1 LTTDAHTTLMPQPA
15 SPADFRKFW
24 LGQTISNLGDSFTSF
39 ALPLLVYQITGSA
52 LNLAIAGAVAFA
64 PYLLFGLVIGAWV
77 DRVDRRRLM
86 IASDI
91 ARALLIASVPLLTMA
106 GFFALWYVYAV
117 EFVAATLAIGFNAA
131 QSAAVPSLVE
141 RDALADANARLIAGW
156 SAASIAG
163 PLLAGGLA
171 AIVPLPALLIVD
183 AVSFL
188 ASALALA
195 MIRRGFNPGERGPAA
210 SVRQNIVEGLRYV
223 WNTPVLRAVTLLL
236 MLLNIVGPT
245 TRVQLVLFA
254 KQRLAASDAQ
264 VGLLSAAASA
274 GVLLGSLAARRLTRR
289 WPLGRAALGAV
300 MLQALLLIAFA
311 QARQFWAALPIWGLV
326 AGVGVV
332 VDISVMSLRQA
343 ATPNQL
349 LGRVTTVSRTIGF
362 VAIPLSTLLGG
373 VLIDRFGNVVLIY
386 SAIGALTFVI
396 GVAFWLS
403 RLGRAE
409 RSLPPISSGNG

>member
-1 LTTDAHTTLMPQPA
+1 MSIEEPRLPIDTHTTLMSQPA
-15 SPADFRKFW
+15 GPGDFRKFW
-24 LGQTISNLGDSFTSF
+24 LGQTISSLGDSFTSF
-39 ALPLLVYQITGSA
+39 ALPLLVYKMTGSA
-52 LNLAIAGAVAFA
+52 LNLAIAAAVAFA
-64 PYLLFGLVIGAWV
+64 PYPLFGLLIGAWV

-91 ARALLIASVPLLTMA
+91 ARALLIGSVPLLTTA

-117 EFVAATLAIGFNAA
+117 EFVAATLAISFSAA

-141 RDALADANARLIAGW
+141 RDALADANGRLIAGW

-171 AIVPLPALLIVD
+171 AVVPLPALLIVD
-183 AVSFL
+183 ALSFL

-195 MIRRGFNPGERGPAA
+195 LIRRGFNLVERPPAA
-210 SVRQNIVEGLRYV
+210 SLRQDIAEGLRYV
-223 WNTPVLRAVTLLL
+223 WNTPVLRALTLLL
-236 MLLNIVGPT
+236 MLLNVVGPT
-245 TRVQLVLFA
+245 ARVQLVLFA
-254 KQRLAASDAQ
+254 KQRLAASDSQ
-264 VGLLSAAASA
+264 VGLLAAAASA
-274 GVLLGSLAARRLTRR
+274 GVLIGSLAARRLTRR

-373 VLIDRFGNVVLIY
+373 VLIDRLGNVVLIY
-386 SAIGALTFVI
+386 SAIGGSTFVI
-396 GVAFWLS
+396 GAAFWLGT
-403 RLGRAE
+403 LGQDDQIA
-409 RSLPPISSGNG
+409 